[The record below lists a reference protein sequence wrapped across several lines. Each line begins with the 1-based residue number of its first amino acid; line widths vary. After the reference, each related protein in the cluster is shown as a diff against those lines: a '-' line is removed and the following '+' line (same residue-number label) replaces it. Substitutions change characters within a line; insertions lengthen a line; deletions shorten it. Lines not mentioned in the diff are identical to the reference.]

1 MVDAGTVVASL
12 ELDTEGFLG
21 GMEAAIEAAQ
31 ALSGR
36 ARGASAGITQL
47 CGAMGA
53 LKGAAEAGVG
63 GAADALRGLNAVGRE
78 AVNGM
83 IAGAVSRRGALAA
96 AFRSLARAAVKAAR
110 DELGIASP
118 SKVFREIGLNAAK
131 GFQMGVDGGASGAQA
146 AMRRLTAI
154 GASSATGLPAGRAA
168 AAGVVNNHYAAPISV
183 TFPGAVVRSDNDIRE
198 LDRRAQRLARDLQ
211 FGLGARG

>member
-1 MVDAGTVVASL
+1 MMDAGSVVASL
-12 ELDTEGFLG
+12 ELDAGNFLG

-36 ARGASAGITQL
+36 AQGASAGIVRL
-47 CGAMGA
+47 SGAMGA
-53 LKGAAEAGVG
+53 LKGAAEAGAG
-63 GAADALRGLNAVGRE
+63 GAVEALHGLNAAGRE

-83 IAGAVSRRGALAA
+83 IAGANSKRGALAA

-118 SKVFREIGLNAAK
+118 SKVFQEIGLNAAK
-131 GFQMGVDGGASGAQA
+131 GFQMGVDGGASGARE

-154 GASSATGLPAGRAA
+154 GASSSAGVPAGRAA
-168 AAGVVNNHYAAPISV
+168 AVGVVNNHYAAPVSV

-211 FGLGARG
+211 YGLGAGR

>member
-1 MVDAGTVVASL
+1 MDAGSVVASL
-12 ELDTEGFLG
+12 ELDAGDFLG
-21 GMEAAIEAAQ
+21 GMEAAIKVAQ

-36 ARGASAGITQL
+36 AQGASAGIARL
-47 CGAMGA
+47 SGAMGA
-53 LKGAAEAGVG
+53 LKGAAEAGAG
-63 GAADALRGLNAVGRE
+63 GAIEALHGLNAAGRE

-83 IAGAVSRRGALAA
+83 IAGANSKRGALAA

-118 SKVFREIGLNAAK
+118 SRVFLEIGLNAAK
-131 GFQMGVDGGASGAQA
+131 GFQMGVDRGALGAQE

-154 GASSATGLPAGRAA
+154 GAYSSIGVPMGRASA
-168 AAGVVNNHYAAPISV
+168 ASVVNNHYAAPVSV

-198 LDRRAQRLARDLQ
+198 LDRRAQRMARDLQ
-211 FGLGARG
+211 YGLGAR

>member
-1 MVDAGTVVASL
+1 MMDAGTVIASL
-12 ELDTEGFLG
+12 ELDAGGFIS

-31 ALSGR
+31 ALSGG
-36 ARGASAGITQL
+36 ARGASVGIARL
-47 CGAMGA
+47 SGAMGE
-53 LKGAAEAGVG
+53 LKGAAEAGAG
-63 GAADALRGLNAVGRE
+63 GATQALRGLNAAGRE

-131 GFQMGVDGGASGAQA
+131 GLQMGVERGAGGAQEAL
-146 AMRRLTAI
+146 RRLA
-154 GASSATGLPAGRAA
+154 ATGAFSAAGVSAGRAA
-168 AAGVVNNHYAAPISV
+168 GGSVINNHYAAPISV

-198 LDRRAQRLARDLQ
+198 MDRRAQRMARDLQ
-211 FGLGARG
+211 YGLGAR